1 MKIAFFIDNKNIS
14 NVDCTSIKEGNP
26 GIGGTEY
33 MILLISYLLNVRNNG
48 IEVILLP
55 TSKGF
60 FPSDIKIVSCKDLK
74 DGYIIANEMKC
85 NYFIFKHM
93 DYYVNDFFSKL
104 YSSYFTKIIPW
115 CHNFCSFK
123 SLRFYAKSTLVERII
138 CVGKEQM
145 DLYIDH
151 LAFLKSDYIFNCVD
165 INPSTTCSKDF
176 RLNNRD
182 NIVTYIGSLVPEKGF
197 SVLAKAWRRILHE
210 VPDAELFVVGTGKL
224 YNRNQKL
231 GEYGIAEAKFEKKFI
246 RYLLN
251 GNDIINSVHFMGIM
265 GVEKYEL
272 LSRTKVGVPNPAGL
286 TETFGLSAV
295 EMQLCG
301 AKIATIKCPGYLD
314 TVKNGILYKKKSQLA
329 CTVIK
334 QLKSTENNYLSAK
347 QYIDKHFSID
357 RVLIE
362 WERLFLDCIP
372 KEQRL
377 NKIIINN
384 NFRGKKLKYMLYK
397 LKLNNKWLYNVIPS
411 VENLISIND
420 KIFHLKSY
428 LKKLLKWA
436 GIRMYI
442 LY

>member
-251 GNDIINSVHFMGIM
+251 GNDII
-265 GVEKYEL
+265 KY
-272 LSRTKVGVPNPAGL
+272 
-286 TETFGLSAV
+286 
-295 EMQLCG
+295 
-301 AKIATIKCPGYLD
+301 
-314 TVKNGILYKKKSQLA
+314 LY
-329 CTVIK
+329 
-334 QLKSTENNYLSAK
+334 
-347 QYIDKHFSID
+347 
-357 RVLIE
+357 
-362 WERLFLDCIP
+362 ERFP
-372 KEQRL
+372 
-377 NKIIINN
+377 
-384 NFRGKKLKYMLYK
+384 
-397 LKLNNKWLYNVIPS
+397 W
-411 VENLISIND
+411 
-420 KIFHLKSY
+420 
-428 LKKLLKWA
+428 
-436 GIRMYI
+436 
-442 LY
+442 